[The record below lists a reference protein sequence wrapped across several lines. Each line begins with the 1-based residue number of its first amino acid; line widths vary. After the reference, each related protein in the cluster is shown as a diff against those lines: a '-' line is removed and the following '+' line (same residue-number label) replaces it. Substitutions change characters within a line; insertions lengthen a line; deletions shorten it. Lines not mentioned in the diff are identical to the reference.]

1 MDEESVKVTGN
12 RNIYLPLKRPEI
24 RDHVYEELEQ
34 HGFEYIAN
42 MYFRKA
48 HTWQNKLKNFLPPVI
63 ANAFKKKYYIVT

>member
-1 MDEESVKVTGN
+1 
-12 RNIYLPLKRPEI
+12 
-24 RDHVYEELEQ
+24 LEQ